1 MRGHVFDIGGI
12 AVVRGAFGLV
22 AHDNEEI
29 DLADRCMMSDAP
41 KNPLAPRF
49 PVIVENPTY
58 ADIRGNFNGQD
69 YLRWGGI
76 TALSFPLGYV
86 FGVKVHPR
94 VARPSMWVTGV
105 LGSLGGFLL
114 AYQSSSFRLQ
124 GRKANDGEV
133 KKYISSQ
140 QN

>member
-1 MRGHVFDIGGI
+1 
-12 AVVRGAFGLV
+12 
-22 AHDNEEI
+22 
-29 DLADRCMMSDAP
+29 MMSDAP

-58 ADIRGNFNGQD
+58 ADIRANFNGQD

-86 FGVKVHPR
+86 FGASSVEPSTGARACVKVHPR
-94 VARPSMWVTGV
+94 VARPSMWVTGM

-124 GRKANDGEV
+124 GRKENDGEV
-133 KKYISSQ
+133 KKYIPSQ